1 MLARLQVLVY
11 VQQRKEK
18 EELLATKT
26 ANVAALVE
34 SLEAI
39 GDRNLEM
46 LRADFAAESQ
56 AGTVTPMIDDLV
68 VQDTP
73 EDCQQSVKDARQ
85 KVIDTLLEV
94 NIQMTFQGWLREQLD
109 ADCTDRAA
117 EIQ

>member
-1 MLARLQVLVY
+1 MNLNEFNTELGKNLAFENWLKTQTEECCQDLGLVY

-56 AGTVTPMIDDLV
+56 AGTVTPMLDDLV

-73 EDCQQSVKDARQ
+73 EDC
-85 KVIDTLLEV
+85 
-94 NIQMTFQGWLREQLD
+94 
-109 ADCTDRAA
+109 
-117 EIQ
+117 